1 MLSDRAVALARHAG
15 DRAIRLRAEALAL
28 FASNRL
34 GRGVAASGR
43 ALAAVRDAVA
53 AGDAEV
59 EAELR
64 VELAWCASSAG
75 SGEVAVRV
83 LNPVLEQDR
92 IAPEVRAHALLALA
106 ASLPAHGQDGD
117 RSEALDEAEWLY
129 EACGLSRDTARLLNA
144 RVRAARAAHRRRL
157 GEFDEAIAVADA
169 GLALLGQLGDP
180 AADSGEM
187 RARLVLERV
196 LSLLELGRRPE
207 AVQATESVLAQPVR
221 AAAAGPVGWL
231 GLAMATRVHL
241 PDGNH
246 GAAVRTL
253 NDTAAISERHKLDGL
268 LAETLNTLSH
278 VHERGAE
285 FPEALRALRGA
296 YSADR
301 RWRATVH
308 TARVRLLAEYPVHSG
323 GVEVPRQSSASPDP
337 GPAGPEAAVLGLVGT
352 RAAEPEQPEPAAP
365 QPRRPE
371 KGLREQGFPEQGFP
385 EPSEPEQ
392 ATSRHRSG
400 YEETHDAARRLME
413 TLTNRAAELR
423 EGGHRRQEPPEP
435 RTAEEPE
442 ATEGAASQ
450 TVVFDSWALESQ
462 AAGIGQQDWQ
472 AAAEPADAQNAR
484 TIQVPE
490 VEAVAFAEPAD
501 QGFPSHEPVS
511 EEHAEPVATTA
522 QASWWPSENPE
533 QPQNAERTVPE
544 VPVTHEPQP
553 AESQQR
559 LSVEFRPAESPSVE
573 PLPSTA
579 VLAAAADDIY
589 RPVPAADDDHGAMDA
604 TAILPVIG
612 GPAGSAEPVD
622 LPGTGSAARNRP
634 EESSPEGLHPR
645 ESRYGLSQYG
655 RDLPGNDL
663 PAIEQPGNYQVHDA
677 PQDEPAHGS
686 RETEPAAETPTGGTP
701 AAEVTPA
708 SGTSVSEAPPGGT
721 QRRQGGRRSRGKS
734 LAEIRASLQLSAEPR
749 SRRRA
754 RHADLAEPVESSDAR
769 ETSDPAVAPPTPAA
783 EVLGRH
789 RQDWATEPNL
799 LVVERHRTE
808 ELVGDGEA
816 AEPPAA
822 EPSAAEPPA
831 AEPPAAEPPA
841 AEPPAAEPPAVEAS
855 IVVPLAAELATA
867 EQPGEEAPAAEPAAE
882 SAGEDAGPQ
891 GKIGLAELLT
901 EALMAYESGRR
912 AQPEAEETAP
922 SGRHSEARV
931 SGITGLPQVSHATHL
946 STSDDRGSGL
956 AARHRRPAI
965 DSTAV
970 DPLF

>member
-1 MLSDRAVALARHAG
+1 MLSDRAVALARRAG

-34 GRGVAASGR
+34 GRGVAASSR
-43 ALAAVRDAVA
+43 ALAAVRDAEA

-129 EACGLSRDTARLLNA
+129 EACGLGRDTARLLNA
-144 RVRAARAAHRRRL
+144 RVCAARAGHRRRL

-323 GVEVPRQSSASPDP
+323 GVEVPRQSSASPEP
-337 GPAGPEAAVLGLVGT
+337 GPARPEAPVPELVGT

-371 KGLREQGFPEQGFP
+371 QGLLEQGFP

-400 YEETHDAARRLME
+400 YEKTHDAARRLME

-435 RTAEEPE
+435 RTAKEPQ
-442 ATEGAASQ
+442 ATEEAASQ

-522 QASWWPSENPE
+522 QANWWPSENPE

-544 VPVTHEPQP
+544 VPVAHEPQP
-553 AESQQR
+553 AESQQP
-559 LSVEFRPAESPSVE
+559 LSVEFRPSESPSVE

-589 RPVPAADDDHGAMDA
+589 RPTPAADDDNGAMDA

-612 GPAGSAEPVD
+612 GPAEPAD
-622 LPGTGSAARNRP
+622 LLGTGSAARNRP

-645 ESRYGLSQYG
+645 ESRYGDSQYG

-663 PAIEQPGNYQVHDA
+663 PAIEQPGSYQVHDA

-708 SGTSVSEAPPGGT
+708 SGTAVSEAPPGGT

-749 SRRRA
+749 RSRRRA
-754 RHADLAEPVESSDAR
+754 RHADPAEPAESSDAR
-769 ETSDPAVAPPTPAA
+769 ETSEPAVAPPTPAA

-799 LVVERHRTE
+799 PVVERHRTA
-808 ELVGDGEA
+808 ELVGDGD
-816 AEPPAA
+816 
-822 EPSAAEPPA
+822 AAEPPA
-831 AEPPAAEPPA
+831 AEPPAAEP
-841 AEPPAAEPPAVEAS
+841 S
-855 IVVPLAAELATA
+855 IAVPLAAELATA

-882 SAGEDAGPQ
+882 SAGADAGPP

-912 AQPEAEETAP
+912 AQPEAGETAP

-931 SGITGLPQVSHATHL
+931 SGITGRPQVSHATHL